1 MSQDSQY
8 DQQKHRILFGGTVID
23 NSDPELR
30 ERIRVKPDWEKF
42 QEIVS
47 SLEDVVINGKSVLN
61 DEKTDI
67 KQEFW
72 YKEYQTPAFSDPFVF
87 LPFLPVQVNLT
98 PENNDYVHLLYYNWA
113 ENQGRKNQFYVR
125 GPISNIMSIQRENAN
140 QTRSTLASGPN
151 VKGGL
156 PLKKVDGEY
165 FNSLSK
171 GVFAEPQ
178 DFALYSKGRSDIILK
193 DSEVLIRSRKTPILK
208 ANEYPIVNTKR
219 TFLQLS
225 NFDTR
230 TVPGTKKTITQNQ
243 EVSEQIRKLVEYEIY
258 YGLETPEGPFW
269 GNVNIYNLPGRGPET
284 LTTNFTQQSTIE
296 ENNLY
301 TDFSYSFSEIT
312 TMEEVAEII
321 NKVIS
326 GLNDGQIN
334 LNYGGNSKTLN
345 VTDRRFPFFYRPS
358 LSFQRKKVNGTDIEI
373 DNVNTLI
380 SLIQF
385 PKSQKLTTPG
395 AGLISK
401 KGKYGVEKTTKRIS
415 YTPNKVENGD
425 FGYAVLG
432 SEKIFII
439 SNESQIYNGTKVELN
454 SSEVYGINEPTLSGN
469 YYNSTNSMVRGEA
482 LKDLLSKMIRFLL
495 NHKHLYHREPPF
507 RLTHETTP
515 LSKEELN
522 QEWKLFDT
530 KVLNQNIRI
539 N

>member
-42 QEIVS
+42 QEIVTE
-47 SLEDVVINGKSVLN
+47 LENIVIKGKSVLN

-67 KQEFW
+67 RQEHW
-72 YKEYQTPAFSDPFVF
+72 YKEYQNPPFSDPFVF
-87 LPFLPVQVNLT
+87 LPFLPIQVNLT

-140 QTRSTLASGPN
+140 QTKSTLSSGPN
-151 VKGGL
+151 VQGGL
-156 PLKKVDGEY
+156 PLKNIYGEF

-171 GVFAEPQ
+171 GVFAEPE

-258 YGLETPEGPFW
+258 YGLETPNGPFW
-269 GNVNIYNLPGRGPET
+269 GNINIYNLPGRGPET

-296 ENNLY
+296 DNNIY
-301 TDFSYSFSEIT
+301 AYFSYSFNEIST
-312 TMEEVAEII
+312 ITEVAEIV

-326 GLNDGQIN
+326 GLHEGQIN
-334 LNYGGNSKTLN
+334 LDYGGNAKTLN
-345 VTDRRFPFFYRPS
+345 VTDIRFPFFYRPS
-358 LSFQRKKVNGTDIEI
+358 LSTQIKKINGTDIEI
-373 DNVNTLI
+373 NNVNTLI
-380 SLIQF
+380 SLVQF
-385 PKSQKLTTPG
+385 PKSEKLREQG
-395 AGLISK
+395 AGLIPK
-401 KGKYGVEKTTKRIS
+401 KGKYGIEKITKRIS
-415 YTPNKVENGD
+415 YTPDKIENGD

-432 SEKIFII
+432 SEKIYFI

-454 SSEVYGINEPTLSGN
+454 SSDVYGINEPTLSGN

-495 NHKHLYHREPPF
+495 NHKHLYHREKPF
-507 RLTHETTP
+507 KKTHESTP
-515 LSKEELN
+515 LTIEELDS
-522 QEWKLFDT
+522 EWKLFDS

>member
-87 LPFLPVQVNLT
+87 LPFLPVHVNLT

-125 GPISNIMSIQRENAN
+125 GPISNIMSIQKENAN

-219 TFLQLS
+219 TFIQLS

-230 TVPGTKKTITQNQ
+230 TVPGTK
-243 EVSEQIRKLVEYEIY
+243 
-258 YGLETPEGPFW
+258 
-269 GNVNIYNLPGRGPET
+269 
-284 LTTNFTQQSTIE
+284 
-296 ENNLY
+296 
-301 TDFSYSFSEIT
+301 
-312 TMEEVAEII
+312 
-321 NKVIS
+321 
-326 GLNDGQIN
+326 
-334 LNYGGNSKTLN
+334 
-345 VTDRRFPFFYRPS
+345 
-358 LSFQRKKVNGTDIEI
+358 
-373 DNVNTLI
+373 
-380 SLIQF
+380 
-385 PKSQKLTTPG
+385 
-395 AGLISK
+395 
-401 KGKYGVEKTTKRIS
+401 
-415 YTPNKVENGD
+415 
-425 FGYAVLG
+425 
-432 SEKIFII
+432 
-439 SNESQIYNGTKVELN
+439 
-454 SSEVYGINEPTLSGN
+454 
-469 YYNSTNSMVRGEA
+469 
-482 LKDLLSKMIRFLL
+482 
-495 NHKHLYHREPPF
+495 
-507 RLTHETTP
+507 
-515 LSKEELN
+515 
-522 QEWKLFDT
+522 
-530 KVLNQNIRI
+530 
-539 N
+539 